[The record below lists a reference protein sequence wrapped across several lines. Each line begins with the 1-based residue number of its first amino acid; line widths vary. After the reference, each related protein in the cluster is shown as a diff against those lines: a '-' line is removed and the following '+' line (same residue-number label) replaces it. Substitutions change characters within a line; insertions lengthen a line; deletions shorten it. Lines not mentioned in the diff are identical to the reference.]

1 MTTSLL
7 FWALFAWRTHV
18 FDEPLIPTRILGLPI
33 VRNATLSSTFALGSF
48 VALSVVMPIYFEAS
62 TGLNAKDSGLALI
75 PMMIATVFGAFVSGR
90 LMSRLSH
97 YKIVPLI
104 GLGLG
109 ALASAYAAVRL
120 ETLSFFWLNA
130 LLATTTFG
138 VGSLLPIAT
147 VAVQNAVDRRDLGTA
162 TASTQF
168 FRQLGAAALVALF
181 GAMAIGGGR
190 GALLETT
197 PGSVLVV
204 EAMAASY
211 RQIFLAL
218 AASTGLSFLFLIRME
233 ELPLRGRRPD

>member
-1 MTTSLL
+1 M
-7 FWALFAWRTHV
+7 
-18 FDEPLIPTRILGLPI
+18 
-33 VRNATLSSTFALGSF
+33 
-48 VALSVVMPIYFEAS
+48 
-62 TGLNAKDSGLALI
+62 
-75 PMMIATVFGAFVSGR
+75 
-90 LMSRLSH
+90 
-97 YKIVPLI
+97 PLI

-147 VAVQNAVDRRDLGTA
+147 VAVQNAVDHRDLGTA